1 MKCNAGVSNG
11 KRKPNQFA
19 LIKNKKKIEHV
30 GKLGM
35 LYDKLEAE
43 YNQLPEDS
51 CEREELKSKMD
62 EIEQQI
68 ITMSA
73 EINDEVFKTKRS
85 VAAAESE
92 DPSEQGE
99 NTGSESVEIESCE
112 ADKDLKDGE
121 EQ

>member
-11 KRKPNQFA
+11 KRKANQFA

-35 LYDKLEAE
+35 LYDKIEAE
-43 YNQLPEDS
+43 YKQMPEDS
-51 CEREELKSKMD
+51 PERADIKAKMD

-73 EINDEVFKTKRS
+73 EINDEVFKTKRNAAAASETHTELS
-85 VAAAESE
+85 VQDAAAETTDGTDE
-92 DPSEQGE
+92 PSAQ
-99 NTGSESVEIESCE
+99 S
-112 ADKDLKDGE
+112 DGE
-121 EQ
+121 EK

>member
-11 KRKPNQFA
+11 KRKANQFA

-43 YNQLPEDS
+43 YKQMPEDS
-51 CEREELKSKMD
+51 PERAEIKAKMD

-73 EINDEVFKTKRS
+73 EINDEVFKTKRT
-85 VAAAESE
+85 AAALTDTGTEAPQDTDANTDTQAYSE
-92 DPSEQGE
+92 
-99 NTGSESVEIESCE
+99 V
-112 ADKDLKDGE
+112 ADTCE